1 VYNGRKVCRGKIR
14 RLIVMA
20 FPMELNF
27 TVKEFVM
34 KQRIIGVVAFLMLL
48 WSLSGCNTIHGVGK
62 DIESGGKAIERSS
75 GK

>member
-1 VYNGRKVCRGKIR
+1 
-14 RLIVMA
+14 MA